1 MKEFCY
7 SATGPLE
14 LWKQFITFC
23 AEHELG
29 WSNTVLVTFMSGD
42 EDEGSEELTVKE
54 FVNHISIQTL
64 ANETHRRI
72 REKAEDE
79 TLDLF

>member
-7 SATGPLE
+7 SATSPLE

-23 AEHELG
+23 AEDGIG
-29 WSNTVLVTFMSGD
+29 WSDTVLVTFMAGD

-54 FVNHISIQTL
+54 FINHISINAL
-64 ANETHRRI
+64 SNETHRRKI
-72 REKAEDE
+72 AKAEDE